1 MTNNHLFIHV
11 IKPKAK
17 SILVYFFCL
26 IVHPLQ
32 AQFFGYEFMDGKT
45 KVSFPIE
52 VHNHLVIIPVTLE
65 GLVQLNFIL
74 DTGVRSTILFE
85 RSISDVLGIPYNRT
99 ISISGVGQMRQV
111 EALVAYGISLE
122 IPGIRGYG
130 QSMLV
135 LAEDY
140 LQLRNYL
147 GVEVHGVI
155 GYDLFSRFVVRIDY
169 ARKMITFYHP
179 RLFNPPRS
187 KRFERVELDISDTKP
202 YATFPLQFNDSVK
215 FDARFLVDTG
225 ASHAMLLHS
234 EFDERLEI
242 PEKNIE
248 SKLGRGL
255 SGDVEGFMARVKGL
269 DIAGYH
275 IENIVGAFPET
286 GYYGDSVS
294 IMRHGVLGG
303 ELLSRFTVII
313 DYYRKR
319 MYLKKNYSFRRP
331 FEYNMSGLEFMAQG
345 KDLDKFEIKSV
356 RKGSPGHQAGI
367 QEGDLVVMLNGL
379 DASRL
384 TMSHIFSVMNSRDGR
399 KIRLT
404 IRRKGQLIKK
414 RFVLISEI

>member
-1 MTNNHLFIHV
+1 MTTNHLFASV
-11 IKPKAK
+11 FSPKTA
-17 SILVYFFCL
+17 SILVCLFCL
-26 IVHPLQ
+26 VLHPLQ
-32 AQFFGYEFMDGKT
+32 AQFFGYEFKDGKT

-52 VHNHLVIIPVTLE
+52 IHNHLVIIPVTLE

-85 RSISDVLGIPYNRT
+85 RSITDVLGIPYNRT

-111 EALVAYGISLE
+111 EALVAYGVSLE

-155 GYDLFSRFVVRIDY
+155 GYDLFSRFVIRIDY
-169 ARKMITFYHP
+169 ARKMVTFYHP
-179 RLFNPPRS
+179 RLFQPPR
-187 KRFERVELDISDTKP
+187 RFERIDLDISDTKP
-202 YATFPLQFNDSVK
+202 YAILPFQFRDSVE

-225 ASHAMLLHS
+225 ASHALLVHS
-234 EFDERLEI
+234 EFDERIMI
-242 PEKNIE
+242 PERNIA

-255 SGDVEGFMARVKGL
+255 SGDVEGYMARVKGI

-275 IENIVGAFPET
+275 IEDIVAAFPEA
-286 GYYGDSVS
+286 GYYGDSVN
-294 IMRHGVLGG
+294 ILRHGVLGG
-303 ELLSRFTVII
+303 EMLSRFTVII

-319 MYLKKNYSFRRP
+319 MYMKKNYSFRRP

-345 KDLDKFEIKSV
+345 KDLNKFEVKSV
-356 RKGSPGHQAGI
+356 RKGSPGYQAGI
-367 QEGDLVVMLNGL
+367 QEGDIVVMLNGL

-384 TMSHIFSVMNSRDGR
+384 SMSHIFSLMNSRDGR
-399 KIRLT
+399 KIRMT
-404 IRRKGQLIKK
+404 IRRKGQVIKK

>member
-1 MTNNHLFIHV
+1 MVL
-11 IKPKAK
+11 
-17 SILVYFFCL
+17 
-26 IVHPLQ
+26 HPLR
-32 AQFFGYEFMDGKT
+32 AQFFGYEFRDGKT

-52 VHNHLVIIPVTLE
+52 IHNHLVIIPVTLE

-85 RSISDVLGIPYNRT
+85 RSITDVLGIPYNRT

-111 EALVAYGISLE
+111 DALVAYGISLE

-155 GYDLFSRFVVRIDY
+155 GYELFSRFVIRIDY

-179 RLFNPPRS
+179 RLFKPPR
-187 KRFERVELDISDTKP
+187 RFERLDLDISDTKP
-202 YATFPLQFNDSVK
+202 YATLPFQFNDSIE

-225 ASHAMLLHS
+225 ASHALLLHT
-234 EFDERLEI
+234 EYDDRIEI
-242 PEKNIE
+242 PERNIA
-248 SKLGRGL
+248 SQLGRGL
-255 SGDVEGFMARVKGL
+255 TGDVEGYMGRVNRI
-269 DIAGYH
+269 DIAGYEV
-275 IENIVGAFPET
+275 ENIVGAFPET
-286 GYYGDSVS
+286 GYYGDSLS
-294 IMRHGVLGG
+294 ILRHGVLGG
-303 ELLSRFTVII
+303 ELLSRFTII
-313 DYYRKR
+313 FDYYRKR
-319 MYLKKNYSFRRP
+319 MYLKKNYSFRKP

-345 KDLDKFEIKSV
+345 KDLDEFEVKSV

-367 QEGDLVVMLNGL
+367 QEGDMIVMLNGL

-384 TMSHIFSVMNSRDGR
+384 SMSHIFSVMNSRDGR
-399 KIRLT
+399 KIKMT